1 MANVT
6 VSDGG
11 RQIIVA
17 FVSSG
22 GVALP
27 VSVGPPCN
35 FKVIDGWWQDT
46 VASTDTLAFNDAKG
60 RAFTFK
66 ASTDLVPI
74 AIGKFDLVE
83 GPITITQ
90 MSSGTLYFILGN
102 K

>member
-1 MANVT
+1 MA

-11 RQIIVA
+11 RQIIVPQ
-17 FVSSG
+17 SG
-22 GVALP
+22 TVFP

-35 FKVIDGWWQDT
+35 FKIIDAWWQDT
-46 VASTDTLAFNDAKG
+46 AAAADTLAFQDAKG
-60 RAFTFK
+60 RTFTFK

-74 AIGKFDLVE
+74 AIGKLDWVE

-90 MSSGTLYFILGN
+90 MSSGILYFILGN